1 VQRYCQDV
9 AGDIIEY
16 KRVLRPRWVPLQFYP
31 GAWLMIG
38 DGSYGDQYE
47 LYFLRAID
55 EADLM
60 GKASHTHVVE
70 AATCCQQSVLYQ

>member
-1 VQRYCQDV
+1 
-9 AGDIIEY
+9 
-16 KRVLRPRWVPLQFYP
+16 
-31 GAWLMIG
+31 MIG